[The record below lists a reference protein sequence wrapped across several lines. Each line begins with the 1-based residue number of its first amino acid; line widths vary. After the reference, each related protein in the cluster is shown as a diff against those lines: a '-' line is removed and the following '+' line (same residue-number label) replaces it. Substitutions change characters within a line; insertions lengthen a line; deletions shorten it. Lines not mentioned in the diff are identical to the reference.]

1 MHRRLPFFVFLAA
14 TFTFGSALALTA
26 CSNSG
31 GDDQASGTGASTADG
46 GAGTGAGG
54 DDDDNGDD
62 AGSSARKKDSG
73 TTSGG
78 GDGGTT
84 DPDGSTDGGN
94 GGGDTDAADNPI
106 KHVVFIIKENHTFD
120 SFFGSYTKPDGSD
133 AGINGT
139 PGNKC
144 MTSKGLIDCP
154 EAPDS
159 PQDMC
164 HQHECALTDYDDGK
178 MDGWDITAADAGVGN
193 QVYAQYHREDIPNY
207 YSYADHFTLAD
218 NFYASMLGPS
228 FPGHMFTI
236 AAQAGWAINNPP
248 LDIPPDYLK
257 LHPYWGCDEDTT
269 DTCPMQN
276 QQTCMTDNV
285 FPCFN
290 IPALP
295 DVLPAGVDWKFYGS
309 NYTYIGLGPSEVWSM
324 FNAVSTIRNGPDW
337 SKVVTYDQFD
347 ADVANG
353 TLPAVSWLVNQ
364 DTSDEHPGGL
374 LGIELSLCQ
383 GENWTVTKVNEV
395 MQSAYWKDTVIF
407 YTMDDF
413 GGWYDHV
420 KPPIQ
425 YGCDPKAPY
434 GLGFRLPMIAISA
447 YAKPGFVFH
456 EQSEQASL
464 VTFAEKIFH
473 STKTLADIDPSA
485 RDKGAN
491 DLLNAFDW
499 NQTPN
504 PPLVLDTRSCN

>member
-1 MHRRLPFFVFLAA
+1 MKRRLPFFAFLAA
-14 TFTFGSALALTA
+14 TFAFAGPLALSA
-26 CSNSG
+26 CGTSE
-31 GDDQASGTGASTADG
+31 GDSSASDAGAGQDASAVDGKPGTKPPPADAASPDSASGRIVDAGAPDVLDA
-46 GAGTGAGG
+46 GAG
-54 DDDDNGDD
+54 
-62 AGSSARKKDSG
+62 K
-73 TTSGG
+73 
-78 GDGGTT
+78 
-84 DPDGSTDGGN
+84 
-94 GGGDTDAADNPI
+94 TDAADNPI

-120 SFFGSYTKPDGSD
+120 SFFGSYTKPDGTD
-133 AGINGT
+133 AGVNGT
-139 PGNKC
+139 PNNKC
-144 MTSKGLIDCP
+144 TTAHGVIDCP

-159 PQDMC
+159 PKDMC

-178 MDGWDITAADAGVGN
+178 MDGWDVTGASAGVGD

-207 YSYADHFTLAD
+207 YSYADHFVLAD

-228 FPGHMFTI
+228 FPGHMFTV
-236 AAQAGWAINNPP
+236 AAQAGWAVNNPP
-248 LDIPPDYLK
+248 LDVPPDYLQ

-269 DTCPMQN
+269 DTCPVQD
-276 QQTCMTDNV
+276 QQTCQTSGV

-295 DVLPAGVDWKFYGS
+295 DILPAGVDWKFYGS
-309 NYTYIGLGPSEVWSM
+309 NYTYIGLGPSEIWSM
-324 FNAVSTIRNGPDW
+324 FNAVSTIRHGADW
-337 SKVVTYDQFD
+337 GKVVSYDQFD
-347 ADVANG
+347 TDVANG

-374 LGIELSLCQ
+374 LGIELSLCK

-425 YGCDPKAPY
+425 YGCDKTAPY
-434 GLGFRLPMIAISA
+434 GLGFRLPMIAISP

-464 VTFAEKIFH
+464 ITFAEKIFH
-473 STKTLADIDPSA
+473 TDKTLADIDPSA

-491 DLLNAFDW
+491 DLLDAFDW
-499 NQTPN
+499 TQTPN